1 LNERLI
7 QEVITMALR
16 HFPLFPSV
24 ADSAFSDR
32 FNRIDRL
39 FSQLTGDAPVSVSP
53 SYDLRQTDIE
63 HYELTVSVPGW
74 QEHELEIEVAGG
86 RLTVTGQKEEVT
98 DNEANKE
105 GQNSGWLHRGISRS
119 DFRLSYSVPEHMKVT
134 TARLQDGLLRVGLH
148 HEVPESEK
156 PRRIPIEHR
165 TSEAIEH
172 QA

>member
-1 LNERLI
+1 
-7 QEVITMALR
+7 MALR
-16 HFPLFPSV
+16 NFPLFPSV

-53 SYDLRQTDIE
+53 SYDLRQTDNE

-86 RLTVTGQKEEVT
+86 RLTVTGQKEVVT
-98 DNEANKE
+98 DKEADKE

-119 DFRLSYSVPEHMKVT
+119 DFRLSYSVPEHMKSPPHGFRMDCCGSVCIMRCQKARNLAAFRLN
-134 TARLQDGLLRVGLH
+134 TAPQRRLNIRLNGSLTRQRG
-148 HEVPESEK
+148 
-156 PRRIPIEHR
+156 
-165 TSEAIEH
+165 A
-172 QA
+172 

>member
-1 LNERLI
+1 
-7 QEVITMALR
+7 MALR
-16 HFPLFPSV
+16 KFPVFPSI

-53 SYDLRQTDIE
+53 SYDLKQVDNE

-74 QEHELEIEVAGG
+74 KESELEIEVAGG
-86 RLTVTGQKEEVT
+86 RLTVTGQKEEVS
-98 DNEANKE
+98 DNDTEKE

-148 HEVPESEK
+148 HEIPESEK

-165 TSEAIEH
+165 TAEAIEH